1 MLWEQKYYDLHIG
14 LKDCEIPTECA
25 VIVLFLGQLNQN
37 VILKSCTKSLI

>member
-25 VIVLFLGQLNQN
+25 VIVLLPWPIKSSVLFE
-37 VILKSCTKSLI
+37 ILY